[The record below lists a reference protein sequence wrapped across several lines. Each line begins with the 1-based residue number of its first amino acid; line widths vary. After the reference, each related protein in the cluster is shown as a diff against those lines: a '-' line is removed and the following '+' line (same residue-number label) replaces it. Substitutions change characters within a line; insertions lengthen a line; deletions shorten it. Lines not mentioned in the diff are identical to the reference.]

1 MVEIGVAGVP
11 CSPYQEGQRQQTP
24 LGAHQ
29 VHARGVQIEQG
40 ILRERRQEV
49 GDVLDKQ
56 PVLPLEDQGHHL
68 QPGNSFFAFPWGKGR
83 ERWWVLDLP
92 KMRVAVLCLSWSCT
106 SDVRRSG
113 V

>member
-49 GDVLDKQ
+49 GDVLYKQ
-56 PVLPLEDQGHHL
+56 AVLPLKDQSHHL
-68 QPGNSFFAFPWGKGR
+68 QSGISYYTPLGGR
-83 ERWWVLDLP
+83 RREILVGIDFSS
-92 KMRVAVLCLSWSCT
+92 KMRSCVMQGLVLAMT
-106 SDVRRSG
+106 HREI
-113 V
+113 